1 MFLNKKRLKF
11 IRLLKKKI
19 VCHFFWDIIF
29 IGYLYKI
36 YIRLFIKIYI
46 IFPETYLFDILI
58 YILNLF

>member
-1 MFLNKKRLKF
+1 MIKIYL
-11 IRLLKKKI
+11 IIEKKKYI
-19 VCHFFWDIIF
+19 LSIFFLDIIF

-46 IFPETYLFDILI
+46 IFPETYLFDILM